1 MMERVW
7 GSIEILNELRS
18 QITSRTRIS
27 YQAPPEQRRRS
38 TANNI
43 PELGPRYYI
52 DHYINESLDNMY
64 LRIEELRH
72 WSESH
77 EEQKQSDTDLSLIND
92 FLEYSLHDD
101 NGLSWGGDPTECFK
115 PILSTHY

>member
-64 LRIEELRH
+64 LRIEPHGE
-72 WSESH
+72 
-77 EEQKQSDTDLSLIND
+77 KQSNTDLSLIND